1 MTETAKEMQ
10 IHQCCVLILL
20 NIIKNPPLIAQKVN
34 FYFQNQVIHYMIAN

>member
-10 IHQCCVLILL
+10 IPQCFALILP

-34 FYFQNQVIHYMIAN
+34 FYFQNQVIRYMIAN